1 MSKKMIIVTIAEDG
15 SVQIET
21 SGYTGKACLE
31 ESQFIKDLLGYETAV
46 QLCPAYYRKGKQTV
60 KKHLPL
66 CG

>member
-1 MSKKMIIVTIAEDG
+1 MSKQTITVTIAEDG

-31 ESQFIKDLLGYETAV
+31 ESQFIKDLLGFETAV
-46 QLCPAYYRKGKQTV
+46 LLCPAYYRKGNQTV